1 MKASSHYCG
10 QCGAGWSYAASSIQP
25 PWQANWSAEDWRQS
39 ASPRRKQN
47 WEWTDGPKGGKGR
60 GGGRS
65 PRRKPGKEGK
75 GKQGKDGKGSG
86 PAAPA
91 IEPAPAVPSLQA
103 LAKPPVA
110 NMPPPPAMPGTP
122 STSSGT
128 EGTLQQILL
137 ALNRNRDDLP
147 QPVRDILDS
156 QIQEDT
162 KAQAKS
168 LHRLVAAQGAARR
181 QLAATRAARQDFVR
195 EWAGYVS
202 GLCEMWKKQQEE
214 KSQALAKFLEAEAQW
229 EQQLA
234 ETTAQI
240 AKAATD
246 PDGTEMI
253 DLEEEAMDEEET
265 KISELAQA
273 EVQRQ
278 MLVDN
283 MKEADRKIADSLQ
296 AAVDSAQRDA
306 LELGRPDRERSPRR
320 RTVETPLKD
329 KAAKSTDAA
338 GAGQQPAPGG
348 GAAKPHPQ

>member
-1 MKASSHYCG
+1 MDWD
-10 QCGAGWSYAASSIQP
+10 AGP
-25 PWQANWSAEDWRQS
+25 P
-39 ASPRRKQN
+39 
-47 WEWTDGPKGGKGR
+47 GGKGR
-60 GGGRS
+60 GGGIS
-65 PRRKPGKEGK
+65 PRRRRGKEGK

-86 PAAPA
+86 P
-91 IEPAPAVPSLQA
+91 PAPSVAVAPTVPTLQA
-103 LAKPPVA
+103 LPKPPA
-110 NMPPPPAMPGTP
+110 ATLPASPASTTSAPP
-122 STSSGT
+122 TSSGT

-137 ALNRNRDDLP
+137 ALNRSRDDLP
-147 QPVRDILDS
+147 PAVREILDS
-156 QIQEDT
+156 QIQEDS

-202 GLCEMWKKQQEE
+202 GLCEMWKTQQEE
-214 KSQALAKFLEAEAQW
+214 KSQALAKFLETEAQW

-253 DLEEEAMDEEET
+253 DLETDAMDEEET

-278 MLVDN
+278 VLVEK
-283 MKEADRKIADSLQ
+283 MKVADQKIADSLQ
-296 AAVDSAQRDA
+296 AAVESAQKDA

-320 RTVETPLKD
+320 RVAEPPAPEKAEKSD
-329 KAAKSTDAA
+329 KPE
-338 GAGQQPAPGG
+338 GANVGQKQQPTPAG
-348 GAAKPHPQ
+348 GAFKPHPQ